1 MDYTNHRF
9 AVATHDSREYNRLSK
24 DEMRVKSQLEGNID
38 LSPIFKI
45 RQRTD
50 VSVGQALP

>member
-24 DEMRVKSQLEGNID
+24 DEMRVKSQLEGNIN

-45 RQRTD
+45 RQQTD